1 MVENPRDWRLG
12 MFFSLIT
19 VMCWGVLV
27 LALKVMVQVLDPATL
42 IWFRF
47 FFSALALT
55 VYVIWQRQI
64 PPVGAAIPWSTLAV
78 AVIFL
83 SANYWLFLL
92 GVELTTPNNAQ
103 ILIQLGPMAL
113 GLFSLW
119 WFKEKY
125 NLWQWL
131 GVAILIAGL
140 VLFSHSQILNL
151 VTTLGKYLWGN
162 TVLVFAALVWAIYGI
177 AQKELLRNYSSAVVM
192 WGLYSGATL
201 IFTPFAHPSQ
211 LLHLSPLLWVIL
223 LFCAANT
230 VVAYGSF
237 AAALEHWDASRVS
250 AVLVLVP
257 LITLMASAT
266 LPHFLPNLVP
276 PEPLTLTGLVGA
288 LLVVLGSLLTALA
301 KHTSNQP
308 PQPQPESSS

>member
-1 MVENPRDWRLG
+1 VVENARNWRLG
-12 MFFSLIT
+12 MFFSLVT
-19 VMCWGVLV
+19 VVCWGVLV
-27 LALKVMVQVLDPATL
+27 LALNIVVKVLDPATL

-47 FFSALALT
+47 LFSAIALT
-55 VYVIWQRQI
+55 IYVTWQQQI
-64 PPVGAAIPWSTLAV
+64 PTAGAVIPWRTLAV

-92 GVELTTPNNAQ
+92 GVQLTTPNNAQ
-103 ILIQLGPMAL
+103 VLIQLGPMAL

-131 GVAILIAGL
+131 GVVLLIAGL
-140 VLFSHSQILNL
+140 VMFSHSQVLTL
-151 VTTLGKYLWGN
+151 VTTLAKYLWGN
-162 TVLVFAALVWAIYGI
+162 TVLVLAALVWAIYGI

-201 IFTPFAHPSQ
+201 VFTPFAHPQQ
-211 LLHLSPLLWVIL
+211 LLSLSPLMWAIL
-223 LFCAANT
+223 LFCAGNT

-257 LITLMASAT
+257 LITLMASAI
-266 LPHFLPNLVP
+266 LPHFFPTLVP
-276 PEPLTLTGLVGA
+276 PEPLTLSGAIGA

-301 KHTSNQP
+301 KHKQA
-308 PQPQPESSS
+308 